1 MLHAWDKTTKCFL
14 PTLTKHH
21 LSTLKPQ
28 AADETAAENDDDNDD
43 DGDDDDSDADEELNS
58 G

>member
-1 MLHAWDKTTKCFL
+1 MHETKLQSSPL

-28 AADETAAENDDDNDD
+28 AADEMTAEADDDDDNDD
-43 DGDDDDSDADEELNS
+43 DDDDDSSAAE
-58 G
+58 

>member
-1 MLHAWDKTTKCFL
+1 MHETKLQCAFL

-21 LSTLKPQ
+21 LSNLKPQ
-28 AADETAAENDDDNDD
+28 AADEMTAEDHDDDDD
-43 DGDDDDSDADEELNS
+43 DGSASDEELNS